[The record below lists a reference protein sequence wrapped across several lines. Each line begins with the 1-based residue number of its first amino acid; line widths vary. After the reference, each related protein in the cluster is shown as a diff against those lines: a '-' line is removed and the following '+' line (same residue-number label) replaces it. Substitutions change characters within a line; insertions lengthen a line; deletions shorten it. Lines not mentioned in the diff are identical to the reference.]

1 MVSGNW
7 YCSRSTAW
15 YAGGGPAAPG
25 TGKHDDNITNNTT
38 REHWWNQPSGM
49 TAQRRLNSKIG
60 RVAPSARG
68 QAWETQYSNEF
79 QQIVDAAEGLVVFT
93 FGSVAAAHQMP
104 MSWKLAFIDAF
115 KRFPKY
121 HFIWRYAGSDLQ
133 DKLPANVHPFKWI
146 PQSDLLQHPKTK
158 AFLSHGGYNSLQEAI
173 SAGVPLVTI
182 ALFGDQPKNA
192 KIAERHR
199 FSINLRKSDLSAD
212 TIADALTKLFKDP
225 R

>member
-1 MVSGNW
+1 MVNSNEL
-7 YCSRSTAW
+7 YDLPRPTLAKIV
-15 YAGGGPAAPG
+15 YIGGVGIQEKDAKPLPR
-25 TGKHDDNITNNTT
+25 I
-38 REHWWNQPSGM
+38 S
-49 TAQRRLNSKIG
+49 SCF
-60 RVAPSARG
+60 
-68 QAWETQYSNEF
+68 EF